1 MEKAA
6 KGHMRKPYSF
16 AWIGGCVAVAVVQYL
31 AVRLGLVMGIAHG
44 NVSPVWPA
52 TGFAIAVLLRFGIN
66 LWPGVAVG
74 SFLGLVQTGVG
85 TSVVMGEAVAAL
97 LEAVTAVWLVR
108 RWIGADDPFSRTRD
122 VIRFCIMAGGIA
134 TAVSA
139 TVGVSSLYL
148 GVSSQGSHSNT
159 YGEPGGLVM

>member
-1 MEKAA
+1 MEK
-6 KGHMRKPYSF
+6 RYNL
-16 AWIGGCVAVAVVQYL
+16 AWIGLCAGVTVVQYL
-31 AVRLGLVMGIAHG
+31 AVRLGLAMGIAHG

-85 TSVVMGEAVAAL
+85 TSVVMGEAAAAL

-108 RWIGADDPFSRTRD
+108 RWVGADDPFAKTGD
-122 VIRFCIMAGGIA
+122 VIRFCIMAGGAA

-139 TVGVSSLYL
+139 TVGVSSLCL
-148 GVSSQGSHSNT
+148 GGVVPWKSFELPVGN
-159 YGEPGGLVM
+159 LVAW